1 MSESTCSV
9 DGCERPHYGRG
20 LCSMHHQR
28 WRKHGDPLHVAPSGP
43 TLKHIGCSVDGCER
57 QHDAKGLCRLH
68 YSRWRKHGDP
78 LAAPQRTPRGVCA
91 VEGCDTTE
99 NARGMC
105 AMHYA
110 RWRKDG
116 TPGEATK
123 RIGDGHYTHQ
133 GYRVVG
139 VGGRKTLEHRHVM
152 AVALGRALLPHE
164 NVHHVNGIKD
174 DNRLE
179 NLELWST
186 SQPSGQRV
194 ADKIA
199 WCVEFLRD
207 EAPHLLA

>member
-1 MSESTCSV
+1 V
-9 DGCERPHYGRG
+9 DGC
-20 LCSMHHQR
+20 C
-28 WRKHGDPLHVAPSGP
+28 V
-43 TLKHIGCSVDGCER
+43 I
-57 QHDAKGLCRLH
+57 
-68 YSRWRKHGDP
+68 
-78 LAAPQRTPRGVCA
+78 
-91 VEGCDTTE
+91 E
-99 NARGMC
+99 NARGFC

-116 TPGEATK
+116 TPGEAAK

-139 VGGRKTLEHRHVM
+139 VNGRKTLEHRHVM
-152 AVALGRALLPHE
+152 MMALGRDLLPHE
-164 NVHHVNGIKD
+164 NVHHINGVKD

-199 WCVEFLRD
+199 WCLEFLRD